1 MTYKTEKLPRLV
13 KVSEKS
19 NRKKA
24 SFLKLLQKRKQLEFK
39 AVQTKLSMFIH
50 SKPSLATVSS
60 ITKLVSDA
68 FLLGT
73 WLESFHLEKNFS
85 SRLLMLNS

>member
-1 MTYKTEKLPRLV
+1 
-13 KVSEKS
+13 
-19 NRKKA
+19 
-24 SFLKLLQKRKQLEFK
+24 LQFK
-39 AVQTKLSMFIH
+39 AVQTKLSMSIH

-85 SRLLMLNS
+85 SRLSMLNSWIRTFIGTLHWTMTLELAWLFSTTQACWWPARL